1 MGPTLSKYKEA
12 DAAFHAE
19 AMDHILK
26 HYKAKFSNDAD
37 HAELKTAILF
47 TDGCGG
53 QFKGKRWL
61 KRIARSCY
69 TYGVVIIHAF
79 HVTAHGKVR
88 MNDVGVVLLCRA
100 RVQVSSSFLLT
111 LK

>member
-1 MGPTLSKYKEA
+1 MGPTLSKHKEA
-12 DAAFHAE
+12 DAAFHAV

-26 HYKAKFSNDAD
+26 HYKEMFSNDAE

-47 TDGCGG
+47 TDGCKG

-61 KRIARSCY
+61 KRIARACY
-69 TYGVVIIHAF
+69 EYKVVVVHAF

-88 MNDVGVVLLCRA
+88 MNGVGVILLCRA
-100 RVQVSSSFLLT
+100 SSSFSSVLI